1 MSQNNVN
8 VVATLNSTAARVES
22 ALHAVADA
30 ASQIGAGIPAAQQR
44 AGEELASATER
55 IKAGVACLAS
65 LAAATVVD
73 CQDILA
79 GLDSLMA
86 DLMAPTVA
94 VPALP
99 EPAAETIPLSLPP
112 VKTTEPASLS
122 GQDDSTA
129 EVVSKAANGPV
140 EGSGEDRP
148 ARVKLTW
155 VRLSEG
161 ILDALDGTYRVERT
175 GDGWTAYHGGTVL
188 GTYAHHNTA
197 KKAAA
202 DHHNGE

>member
-1 MSQNNVN
+1 MSQNNN

-55 IKAGVACLAS
+55 IKAGVATLAS
-65 LAAATVVD
+65 LAAATVAD

-79 GLDSLMA
+79 GLDDLMA
-86 DLMAPTVA
+86 GILAPTVA
-94 VPALP
+94 VPTVPALP
-99 EPAAETIPLSLPP
+99 EPAAETIPLSLPAP
-112 VKTTEPASLS
+112 TSEPA
-122 GQDDSTA
+122 T
-129 EVVSKAANGPV
+129 ETVSKAANGPV
-140 EGSGEDRP
+140 EGSGEDKP

-155 VRLSEG
+155 TRLSEG
-161 ILDALDGTYRVERT
+161 ILDALDGTYRVERS

-188 GTYAHHNTA
+188 GTYGHHNTA

>member
-1 MSQNNVN
+1 MSQNNN
-8 VVATLNSTAARVES
+8 VVATLNQTAARVES

-44 AGEELASATER
+44 AGEELAGATER
-55 IKAGVACLAS
+55 IKAGVATLAS
-65 LAAATVVD
+65 LAAATVAD

-79 GLDSLMA
+79 GLDSLMT
-86 DLMAPTVA
+86 DLLAPTVD

-99 EPAAETIPLSLPP
+99 EPVAETIPLSLPAP
-112 VKTTEPASLS
+112 TSEPA
-122 GQDDSTA
+122 T
-129 EVVSKAANGPV
+129 ETVSKAANSPV
-140 EGSGEDRP
+140 EGSGEDKP
-148 ARVKLTW
+148 ARIKLTW

-188 GTYAHHNTA
+188 GTYGHHNTA